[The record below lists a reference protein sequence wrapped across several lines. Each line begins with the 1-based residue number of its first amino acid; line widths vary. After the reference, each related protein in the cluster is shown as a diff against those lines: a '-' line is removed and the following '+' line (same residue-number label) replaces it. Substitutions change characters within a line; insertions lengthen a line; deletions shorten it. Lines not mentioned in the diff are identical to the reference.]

1 MSCNNSMG
9 AKQHEHVLCLRPIH
23 DEVHQRLCSLLLQ
36 VLTGI
41 ASSKQLTAKAEK
53 GIAEA
58 FAAV

>member
-1 MSCNNSMG
+1 MVLNRSN
-9 AKQHEHVLCLRPIH
+9 QHWCFAAV
-23 DEVHQRLCSLLLQ
+23 Q